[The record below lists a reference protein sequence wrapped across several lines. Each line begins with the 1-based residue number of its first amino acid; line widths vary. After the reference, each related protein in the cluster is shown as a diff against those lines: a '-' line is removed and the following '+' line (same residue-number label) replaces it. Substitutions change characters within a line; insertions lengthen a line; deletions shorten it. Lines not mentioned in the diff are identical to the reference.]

1 MSRQPVKGRGQ
12 STRLASLGAFQAT
25 ELPFSSTEP
34 PLAAIAADHRL
45 SLITASSP
53 GPVGKQQARH
63 GRKGGQ
69 EKRPVARRT
78 TVPRN
83 THKHLIRTSD
93 GDRRCAKAATAC
105 QQAQVEWSCRG
116 GKMRGGGGCQ
126 DKVTPAPPLLA
137 AAQTAPAA
145 PGYPATTDMTAPASG
160 PGCVT
165 VLKASVRNGQWGV
178 DVADW
183 HHVGQ
188 LGAARR
194 TVTWPSQQN
203 LHGFYGFCAHR
214 K

>member
-1 MSRQPVKGRGQ
+1 MGEGEAKGEVAGRWWLSRQPVKGRGQ

-69 EKRPVARRT
+69 EKRPAARRT
-78 TVPRN
+78 TAPRN

-93 GDRRCAKAATAC
+93 GDRRCAKAAAAC
-105 QQAQVEWSCRG
+105 RQAQVEWSWQG

-126 DKVTPAPPLLA
+126 DNRARQEREVRSALA
-137 AAQTAPAA
+137 
-145 PGYPATTDMTAPASG
+145 
-160 PGCVT
+160 
-165 VLKASVRNGQWGV
+165 
-178 DVADW
+178 
-183 HHVGQ
+183 
-188 LGAARR
+188 
-194 TVTWPSQQN
+194 
-203 LHGFYGFCAHR
+203 
-214 K
+214 

>member
-1 MSRQPVKGRGQ
+1 MRRGKREGGKLRGGGGCQDNRSRPGGK
-12 STRLASLGAFQAT
+12 STRLASLGAFFQAT
-25 ELPFSSTEP
+25 ELSFSSTEP

-45 SLITASSP
+45 PPITAGSP
-53 GPVGKQQARH
+53 GQMGKQQARH

-116 GKMRGGGGCQ
+116 GKMRGGSGCQ

-137 AAQTAPAA
+137 AAPARNSGE
-145 PGYPATTDMTAPASG
+145 PHRG
-160 PGCVT
+160 PGLPSYCRYDRPRQR
-165 VLKASVRNGQWGV
+165 AGVRDG
-178 DVADW
+178 
-183 HHVGQ
+183 
-188 LGAARR
+188 
-194 TVTWPSQQN
+194 P
-203 LHGFYGFCAHR
+203 
-214 K
+214 